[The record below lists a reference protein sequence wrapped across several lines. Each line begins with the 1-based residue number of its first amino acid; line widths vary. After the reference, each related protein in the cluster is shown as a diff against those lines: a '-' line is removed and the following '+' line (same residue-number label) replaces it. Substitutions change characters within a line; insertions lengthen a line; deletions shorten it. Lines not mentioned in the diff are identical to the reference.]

1 MDVTRI
7 DSKTLK
13 LKKEKFIL
21 ADLVS
26 GIVEEYKNKIGVDK
40 SNIKLLYNPI
50 QHNNTIIKADRY
62 RIAQVISNLTDNAI
76 KFTKEG
82 GTVSINIEKENNNWI
97 MVSVKDTGIGIDP
110 EIMSRLFTKFTSQI
124 SQRYRFGLFIS
135 KGIIEAHGGRI
146 WAENN
151 IDGIGA
157 IFSFS
162 LPLLD
167 QHKETN

>member
-1 MDVTRI
+1 LR
-7 DSKTLK
+7 
-13 LKKEKFIL
+13 
-21 ADLVS
+21 
-26 GIVEEYKNKIGVDK
+26 
-40 SNIKLLYNPI
+40 
-50 QHNNTIIKADRY
+50 
-62 RIAQVISNLTDNAI
+62 QVISNLTNNAI
-76 KFTKEG
+76 KFTKG
-82 GTVSINIEKENNNWI
+82 GETVSINIEKENNNWI
-97 MVSVKDTGIGIDP
+97 IVSIKDTGIGIDP
-110 EIMSRLFTKFTSQI
+110 EVMPKLFAKFVTRSQ
-124 SQRYRFGLFIS
+124 QGTGLGLFIS